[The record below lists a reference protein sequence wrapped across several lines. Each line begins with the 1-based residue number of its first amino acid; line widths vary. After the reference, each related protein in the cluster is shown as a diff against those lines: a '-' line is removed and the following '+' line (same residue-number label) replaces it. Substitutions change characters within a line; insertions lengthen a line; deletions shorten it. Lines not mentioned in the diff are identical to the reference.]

1 MDSGLAAR
9 HTSRSMSAATLLPCV
24 ELEPE
29 KAAQWSVIWMHGLG
43 ADGHDFAPVPPHL
56 GIEQRHA
63 VRFVFPHAPR
73 MPVSINN
80 GFVMPA
86 WYDIRDGDLR
96 TRHDEQGIA
105 ASALRI
111 RALIAREVERG
122 MPSQRIFLAGFS
134 QGGAMA
140 VHVALRHEQPLAG
153 ILALST
159 YLVCGDTLEAQLQS
173 ANRGIRCFVAH
184 GLMDPMVPISRGQ
197 NLRERLVQLGCEV
210 EWHTYPMQ
218 HSVCEEELADIG
230 GWFNRCMG

>member
-1 MDSGLAAR
+1 MRSPDF
-9 HTSRSMSAATLLPCV
+9 SRMSAIPLLPCV

-29 KAAQWSVIWMHGLG
+29 RPAQWSVIWLHGLG
-43 ADGHDFAPVPPHL
+43 ADGHDFAAVPPML

-63 VRFVFPHAPR
+63 LRFVFPHAPR
-73 MPVSINN
+73 IPVSLNN

-105 ASALRI
+105 ASTLRI
-111 RALIAREVERG
+111 RALIAREIERG
-122 MPSQRIFLAGFS
+122 IPSQKIFLAGFS

-140 VHVALRHEQPLAG
+140 VHVALRQSQPLAG
-153 ILALST
+153 VLALST
-159 YLVCGDTLEAQLQS
+159 YLVCGDRVEAELEA

-184 GLMDPMVPISRGQ
+184 GLFDPMVPMARGQ
-197 NLRERLVQLGCEV
+197 ALRERLVQLGCEV
-210 EWHTYPMQ
+210 EWHTYPME

-230 GWFNRCMG
+230 NWFNRVLRS

>member
-1 MDSGLAAR
+1 
-9 HTSRSMSAATLLPCV
+9 MSAPQLLPCV

-73 MPVSINN
+73 IPVSINN

-96 TRHDEQGIA
+96 TRHDEPGIA
-105 ASALRI
+105 ASAARI
-111 RALIAREVERG
+111 TQLIQRENQRG
-122 MPSQRIFLAGFS
+122 IPSQRIFLAGFS

-140 VHVALRHEQPLAG
+140 VHVGLRHPQPIAG

-159 YLVCGDTLEAQLQS
+159 YLVCGDRLDAELES
-173 ANRGIRCFVAH
+173 ANRAVRCFVAH

-197 NLRERLVQLGCEV
+197 ALRERLQKVGCEV
-210 EWHTYPMQ
+210 EWHTYPME

-230 GWFNRCMG
+230 SWFNRVMSGVA